1 MAVLDMLRR
10 LDDNRSDRHSCSVRM
25 IRILRLGKNSGI
37 LWNFIKLWNF
47 TFQMNELHI
56 LISRPS

>member
-1 MAVLDMLRR
+1 MMGYFV
-10 LDDNRSDRHSCSVRM
+10 HSCPVRI

-47 TFQMNELHI
+47 TFQMNELHT
-56 LISRPS
+56 LISHQS